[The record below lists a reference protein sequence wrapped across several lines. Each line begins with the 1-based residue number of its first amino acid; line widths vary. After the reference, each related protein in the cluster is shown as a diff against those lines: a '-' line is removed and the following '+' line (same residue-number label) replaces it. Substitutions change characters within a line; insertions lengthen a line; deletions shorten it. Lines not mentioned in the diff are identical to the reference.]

1 MNNGQQQGGDVQRR
15 GFPTDPT
22 GAEGTPAAA
31 WTKARGCRSADPQA
45 GGVQIRSS
53 WKRGSWLEERR
64 PGCRSG
70 AGSQSWSRCSTG
82 EGATRLEERRSGA
95 GAQTPWWRP
104 DIVDG
109 AGGPQRPDG
118 ARPNGAEDPRWPDGA
133 LAQEK
138 RAATAAGKR
147 AARADGTTVARKGRD
162 DAAGEGRDGG

>member
-1 MNNGQQQGGDVQRR
+1 VQRR

-22 GAEGTPAAA
+22 SAEGTPAAA
-31 WTKARGCRSADPQA
+31 WTKARGCKSADPQA

-104 DIVDG
+104 DVVDG

-118 ARPNGAEDPRWPDGA
+118 ARPNGADDA

-138 RAATAAGKR
+138 RAATAAGREPRGRTARRWQGK
-147 AARADGTTVARKGRD
+147 AATAWQGKAATTARSLEKP
-162 DAAGEGRDGG
+162 